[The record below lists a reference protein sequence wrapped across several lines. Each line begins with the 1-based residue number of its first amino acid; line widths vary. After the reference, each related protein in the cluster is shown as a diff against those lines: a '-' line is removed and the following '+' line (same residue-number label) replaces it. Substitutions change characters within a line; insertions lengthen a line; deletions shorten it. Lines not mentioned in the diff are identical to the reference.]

1 MWIFG
6 IFFFFASS
14 SFEIKRKK
22 TGENSNTVWK
32 VSVCIELYELIGS
45 FSPSFEAESI
55 NIFLCVRCHF
65 VKLSENWSIWL
76 SR

>member
-14 SFEIKRKK
+14 TFEIKKK

-32 VSVCIELYELIGS
+32 VSGCIELHELIGS
-45 FSPSFEAESI
+45 FTPCFEAESI
-55 NIFLCVRCHF
+55 NIFICVRCHF